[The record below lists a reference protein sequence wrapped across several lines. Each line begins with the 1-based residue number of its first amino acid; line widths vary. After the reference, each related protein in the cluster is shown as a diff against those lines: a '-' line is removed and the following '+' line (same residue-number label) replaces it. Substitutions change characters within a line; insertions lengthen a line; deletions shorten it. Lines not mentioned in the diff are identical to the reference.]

1 MQASKTTPPARAR
14 GHSETVHKISLWH
27 GVFIERA
34 DAVATSSREIMR
46 LPDVGSLSRHKI
58 STQDRTSLSRRS
70 ALLAAL
76 AVASPAQRAVAE
88 YGSGANVAAPA
99 FLPSPFVP
107 TGELGKTCAVV
118 ALGREDVC
126 LEYKKVLTAYDLLQL
141 GKAKDKLDDL
151 ESSTMDSAAASL
163 KELRDNLSAFLPSV
177 EANDFNK
184 VCESPCWP
192 LRALIKM
199 ITCEHESTHTI
210 TQLEK
215 AVPAIVAA
223 AASDK
228 KLKADAAALENRC
241 KEREASPVARA
252 TIKLVDDFVKLVDGS

>member
-1 MQASKTTPPARAR
+1 MQASKTRPRARAR

-151 ESSTMDSAAASL
+151 EPEDSSL

>member
-1 MQASKTTPPARAR
+1 
-14 GHSETVHKISLWH
+14 
-27 GVFIERA
+27 
-34 DAVATSSREIMR
+34 MR
-46 LPDVGSLSRHKI
+46 LPDA
-58 STQDRTSLSRRS
+58 SLSRRS
-70 ALLAAL
+70 ALWAAL
-76 AVASPAQRAVAE
+76 AVASPAQRAFAE

-151 ESSTMDSAAASL
+151 DSENPSL
-163 KELRDNLSAFLPSV
+163 QKLRDSLSAFLPDV
-177 EANDFNK
+177 EANDFTK
-184 VCESPCWP
+184 VQETKAHTLAPP
-192 LRALIKM
+192 LNLMQSYRSHFEPSQI
-199 ITCEHESTHTI
+199 S
-210 TQLEK
+210 QLET

-223 AASDK
+223 SAVDK

-252 TIKLVDDFVKLVDGS
+252 TIKLVDDLVKLVEAS

>member
-1 MQASKTTPPARAR
+1 
-14 GHSETVHKISLWH
+14 
-27 GVFIERA
+27 
-34 DAVATSSREIMR
+34 MR
-46 LPDVGSLSRHKI
+46 LPDVG
-58 STQDRTSLSRRS
+58 SLSRRS

-151 ESSTMDSAAASL
+151 EPSSL

-192 LRALIKM
+192 LRTPIKM

>member
-1 MQASKTTPPARAR
+1 
-14 GHSETVHKISLWH
+14 
-27 GVFIERA
+27 
-34 DAVATSSREIMR
+34 MR
-46 LPDVGSLSRHKI
+46 LPDVGSARGAPL
-58 STQDRTSLSRRS
+58 RTGTAARTLSRRS

-151 ESSTMDSAAASL
+151 ESSLDSAAASL

-192 LRALIKM
+192 LRTPIKM